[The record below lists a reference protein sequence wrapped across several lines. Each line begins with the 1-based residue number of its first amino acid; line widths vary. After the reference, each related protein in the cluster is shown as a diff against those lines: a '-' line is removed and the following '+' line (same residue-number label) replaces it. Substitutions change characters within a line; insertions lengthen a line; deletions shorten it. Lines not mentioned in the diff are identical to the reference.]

1 MIFVDTHVHLHFP
14 EFDSDRDSIIDRARH
29 SGIRYFI
36 NIGTD
41 LESSR
46 KSIELAERYD
56 FVYATV
62 GIHPHDVKDS
72 TPEAMCQLAGL
83 AKHPKVVAIGEV
95 GLDFYR
101 NLSPEDIQRKLIV
114 QFFEMA
120 KQANLP
126 LVLHIREAYEPM
138 IALLKEYFK
147 PPIRA
152 VSHCFSGT
160 RDVMDSLLALGLFIS
175 FAGPVTYKKN
185 DSLREAA
192 RACPEDRIL
201 IETDAPFLAPQA
213 HRGKR
218 NESAFMAETAR
229 FVAELRGVS
238 PEALGEATSRNA
250 EILFG
255 RKFSGKP

>member
-14 EFDSDRDSIIDRARH
+14 EFDSDRGEIIDRARH
-29 SGIRYFI
+29 SGVRYFI

-46 KSIELAERYD
+46 KSIAIAEQYD

-62 GIHPHDVKDS
+62 GIHPHDVKDA
-72 TPEAMCQLAGL
+72 TPEDMCQLAGL
-83 AKHPKVVAIGEV
+83 AKHQKVVAIGEV
-95 GLDFYR
+95 GLDFFR
-101 NLSPEDIQRKLIV
+101 NLSPEDVQRKLIV

-138 IALLKEYFK
+138 IELLKEHFK
-147 PPIRA
+147 PPVRA

-160 RDVMDSLLALGLFIS
+160 REMMEPLLALGLFIS
-175 FAGPVTYKKN
+175 FAGSVTYKKN
-185 DSLREAA
+185 DGLREAA
-192 RACPEDRIL
+192 KACPEDRIL
-201 IETDAPFLAPQA
+201 IETDAPFLAPQT

-229 FVAELRGVS
+229 FVAELRGIS
-238 PEALGEATSRNA
+238 AEKLGEATSRNA
-250 EILFG
+250 ETLFG
-255 RKFSGKP
+255 RKFS

>member
-1 MIFVDTHVHLHFP
+1 
-14 EFDSDRDSIIDRARH
+14 
-29 SGIRYFI
+29 
-36 NIGTD
+36 
-41 LESSR
+41 
-46 KSIELAERYD
+46 
-56 FVYATV
+56 
-62 GIHPHDVKDS
+62 
-72 TPEAMCQLAGL
+72 
-83 AKHPKVVAIGEV
+83 
-95 GLDFYR
+95 
-101 NLSPEDIQRKLIV
+101 
-114 QFFEMA
+114 
-120 KQANLP
+120 
-126 LVLHIREAYEPM
+126 
-138 IALLKEYFK
+138 
-147 PPIRA
+147 
-152 VSHCFSGT
+152 
-160 RDVMDSLLALGLFIS
+160 LGLFIS